1 SCPDLTAALDEAAH
15 ALGPTAAGVSLS
27 RFDPAPDLIVVTR
40 PVDPGLAD
48 RIASAASDCLDG
60 SLLGTQNGARL
71 LLLADGTDMPLILT
85 SSEGYLVV
93 STDPELVRGALRRL
107 HGADDRGLDSTR
119 IGALSGSMTAR
130 GFGMTLNLAAAADSL
145 EMFAAMAPEGG

>member
-1 SCPDLTAALDEAAH
+1 FAVHYSPEGVDTSTLTDLFADLDLERVTPIVDKLVALFEGAAALDELGGDVDPLEDLAGSCPDLTAALDEAAH

-60 SLLGTQNGARL
+60 SLLGTQNGAR
-71 LLLADGTDMPLILT
+71 
-85 SSEGYLVV
+85 
-93 STDPELVRGALRRL
+93 
-107 HGADDRGLDSTR
+107 
-119 IGALSGSMTAR
+119 
-130 GFGMTLNLAAAADSL
+130 
-145 EMFAAMAPEGG
+145 